1 MMHFMTCSNLFYDEK
16 SSCVMETE
24 YQGLHITKY
33 MHFVTHVL
41 FFFCSE
47 SAWIIWKGQSNFP
60 LAING

>member
-1 MMHFMTCSNLFYDEK
+1 MHFMACSNLFYDENN
-16 SSCVMETE
+16 SCVMETE

-47 SAWIIWKGQSNFP
+47 KCMNYLERAE
-60 LAING
+60 